1 MCLPRGDHTQPNGR
15 MHSPTTGW
23 GWPQG
28 VQRPPAP
35 CASSATVGQPVLL
48 PPATE
53 PKRHAPGS
61 PRPRNE
67 TALPLP
73 CGNTGRARRPPIR
86 GNMNRELGLRVL
98 SGIMGWGTD
107 KAHLEFQ
114 RLQLMASL
122 KYDAYRDF
130 EAGVRFVESLASWL
144 QQFELSE
151 RETAYELVMNRLVYI
166 GPPEME
172 KLVGQFYSKFVHP
185 ETLATVAREL
195 DLPRYSLLTNSRAQ
209 QRVSTIRRKSLFLGL
224 SDGARVDFIRHQNV
238 GLISNEQV
246 VGFTQIDDAKWKDL
260 LCELRKDLK
269 SSQATFGSVYLI
281 DDFAGTGTSFFRLHG
296 GEVKGKL
303 ARFARSVARAQES
316 LGARIF
322 DPNYKIRIHHYVGT
336 TKARDELTERLTSA
350 RTTLDELK
358 LPEDIKTSYG
368 LILPASMPLAPENND
383 HSVLTPK
390 KFLLSVWPLPR
401 SLATTYG
408 ISVDF
413 SSSPYL
419 DVSVQAVPLIYLC
432 IQYMM
437 IRLSSNRIAPFGNLR
452 I

>member
-1 MCLPRGDHTQPNGR
+1 
-15 MHSPTTGW
+15 
-23 GWPQG
+23 
-28 VQRPPAP
+28 
-35 CASSATVGQPVLL
+35 
-48 PPATE
+48 
-53 PKRHAPGS
+53 
-61 PRPRNE
+61 
-67 TALPLP
+67 
-73 CGNTGRARRPPIR
+73 
-86 GNMNRELGLRVL
+86 MNRELGLRVL

-383 HSVLTPK
+383 DLGFLRLADRYYDHSIHTRHTEQGGTRDMKRGYGGCALPLVLGHNTPNNSMP
-390 KFLLSVWPLPR
+390 LLWAETAGGVGPDGESVPAMRPLFR
-401 SLATTYG
+401 RRQRHT
-408 ISVDF
+408 
-413 SSSPYL
+413 
-419 DVSVQAVPLIYLC
+419 
-432 IQYMM
+432 
-437 IRLSSNRIAPFGNLR
+437 
-452 I
+452 